1 MAEADQCASAGDCK
15 EDTIKSAGSSRK
27 DKIFDQTIGH
37 LQDIIIDEKF
47 QKLLNGFMDEHYHHF
62 EDEEENKFIYTDI
75 FNLYTKLVEK
85 HIEDELKS
93 KMPEFCMKTF
103 MKSLESRKD
112 EIDLEIFDM
121 LISFT
126 DFLSFKEM
134 FISYRKAKEG
144 KVPDLSLGLT
154 VTPLSA
160 NGH

>member
-1 MAEADQCASAGDCK
+1 MAEAARSANGEK

-27 DKIFDQTIGH
+27 DKLFDETIGH
-37 LQDIIIDEKF
+37 LQDILIDEKF

-75 FNLYTKLVEK
+75 FNLYTKLIEK
-85 HIEDELKS
+85 HIEDELKTR
-93 KMPEFCMKTF
+93 MPGFSMESF

-112 EIDLEIFDM
+112 EIDLEIFDI
-121 LISFT
+121 LVSFT
-126 DFLSFKEM
+126 DFLTFKEM
-134 FISYRKAKEG
+134 LVSYKKAKEG

-154 VTPLSA
+154 ITPLSSST